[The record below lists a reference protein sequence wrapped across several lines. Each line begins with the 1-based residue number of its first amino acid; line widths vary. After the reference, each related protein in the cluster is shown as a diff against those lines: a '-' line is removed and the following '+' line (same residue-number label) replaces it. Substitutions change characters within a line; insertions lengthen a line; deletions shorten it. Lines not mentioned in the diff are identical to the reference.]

1 MQFTRRTL
9 FIASSSMLPVASP
22 SVQAQSDCGPSVE
35 SAENL
40 VTSLRISK
48 FSPRAR
54 ADLVAA
60 IVNKWPD
67 AFRAGV
73 TTPIR
78 TQHFMT
84 QMATES
90 GGFVRI
96 DENLNYSAKR
106 LREIFPRRVS
116 EELAQRLAN
125 RPEAIANH
133 VYNRRD
139 LGNTEP
145 GDGWRF
151 RGSGY
156 IQLTGRSNFKA
167 RDAILK
173 MGIVESPDLV
183 RQPVA
188 GFAAAVAYWQAVN
201 GNALADA
208 GDIEA
213 VRRAVNGGLIGIK
226 ESRVWL
232 ARARRYFVSQAV
244 NVESSDSPSAEEIQ
258 AVQSLLNE
266 TLGIKRP
273 AAEAGDS
280 GEFIESLQEFRKK
293 ADLPSVNVGGA
304 PAGAKV
310 RLLYDED
317 ALYTLTDPVFA
328 IPADPQ

>member
-1 MQFTRRTL
+1 MQVSRRTF
-9 FIASSSMLPVASP
+9 FIAGSSMLSVAS
-22 SVQAQSDCGPSVE
+22 SVQAKNDCGPAVE
-35 SAENL
+35 AADNL

-60 IVNKWPD
+60 IVNKWPV

-73 TTPIR
+73 TTPVR
-78 TQHFMT
+78 TQHFLA

-106 LREIFPRRVS
+106 LREIFPKRVS
-116 EELAQRLAN
+116 EELARQLAN

-139 LGNTEP
+139 LGNIEP

-167 RDAILK
+167 RDAILN
-173 MGIVESPDLV
+173 MGIVEYPDLV

-188 GFAAAVAYWQAVN
+188 GFAAAVAYWQAVK
-201 GNALADA
+201 GNLLADA
-208 GDIEA
+208 GDVEA

-226 ESRVWL
+226 ESKVWL

-258 AVQSLLNE
+258 AAQSLLDE
-266 TLGIKRP
+266 TLGTNRGST
-273 AAEAGDS
+273 EAGDS
-280 GEFIESLQEFRKK
+280 GEFVESLQEFRRR
-293 ADLPSVNVGGA
+293 ADLPSVDVGGA
-304 PAGAKV
+304 PVGAKV
-310 RLLYDED
+310 KLLYDED
-317 ALYTLTDPVFA
+317 ALYTLTDPVFM